1 MNTELESAINALGVS
16 ARHKAALAKAF
27 ETKNENNVSVQHNDD
42 CNGVSH
48 ETATRIKPGLV
59 KSINNITNIDIKTV
73 NVIVLANKL
82 NTLFNELRA
91 AGIMEK

>member
-1 MNTELESAINALGVS
+1 MNNELESAINALGIS

-27 ETKNENNVSVQHNDD
+27 ETKNENISVQHNDD
-42 CNGVSH
+42 CNDVNH